1 MSHNHSHGPV
11 SSKKMAWAVSLTLGF
26 VIAEAIAG
34 VFAHSIALLSDAG
47 HNFADAAALAFSW
60 YALWISRKPAHQHMT
75 FGYHRVGIL
84 AALVNAVSLV
94 VIALIIIYE
103 AIEHLASPHPVDS
116 VLMIVVAS
124 VAVVMNLV
132 IGLWLHAGAK
142 HDINIRGAYA
152 HMIGDAVSALGVVIA
167 GIIVLLTKA
176 SIADPIVSFV
186 IATLILK
193 SAWGVLTES
202 VTILLEGTPE
212 GLDMDAVIAVIR
224 KVDGVLDVHDLH
236 VWTVG
241 PGVIACSCHI
251 LVGEQSVREG
261 QQILRCVRHDLD
273 HQFKINHTTVQIEV
287 EGHECD
293 ELYCSMKPASE
304 HTHAGHKH

>member
-1 MSHNHSHGPV
+1 
-11 SSKKMAWAVSLTLGF
+11 MAWAVCLTLGF
-26 VIAEAIAG
+26 VIAEAVAG
-34 VFAHSIALLSDAG
+34 IFAHSIALLSDAG
-47 HNFADAAALAFSW
+47 HNFADAAALAFTW
-60 YALWISRKPAHQHMT
+60 YALWISRKPAHQNMT

-103 AIEHLASPHPVDS
+103 AIEHLARPHAVNS
-116 VLMIVVAS
+116 VLMIVVAL

-167 GIIVLLTKA
+167 GVIVLLTKA
-176 SIADPIVSFV
+176 SIADPIVSFL
-186 IATLILK
+186 IAVLILK

-212 GLDMDAVIAVIR
+212 GLDMDAVIAAIR
-224 KVDGVLDVHDLH
+224 KVAGVLDVHDLH

-251 LVGEQSVREG
+251 LVAEQSVREG
-261 QQILRCVRHDLD
+261 QQILRSVRHDLD
-273 HQFKINHTTVQIEV
+273 HQFKINHSTVQIEV

-293 ELYCSMKPASE
+293 DMYCSMKPAVPHE
-304 HTHAGHKH
+304 HAGHQH